1 MQATSPMRHQTRQPV
16 QPMNSFSPTA
26 VNGEKTVSLR
36 RPARCNGVSSPC
48 VSNDDQ
54 KYPIKVAIVETQR
67 PRDFLSSRTK
77 ETPEPPPTASSLLSP
92 SDQSAGCAIQ
102 HPSSGAEQEHDL
114 LTDEPAVRRA
124 LLQIVIAF
132 EDNFH
137 ARQDLLQEAVVYFLS
152 REQQYPRQH
161 RSWYLQG
168 VKFHLND
175 LRNSGRSLDSLKRRG
190 AQAPLADNC
199 DGWEGWRDS
208 LELDEGIMS
217 AVNAHD
223 ICSLLFDR
231 LNPIDRAILSA
242 LVDGLGDQDI
252 AEELHVSQMFV
263 IRHRRGIAELAIKLG
278 INPVAASPIHRTSSK
293 KSKPVEA

>member
-1 MQATSPMRHQTRQPV
+1 
-16 QPMNSFSPTA
+16 MNSLSPTA
-26 VNGEKTVSLR
+26 VHDEKTVSPP
-36 RPARCNGVSSPC
+36 RPARTNGVSSPC
-48 VSNDDQ
+48 VSSNDQ
-54 KYPIKVAIVETQR
+54 KYPIKVALVETR
-67 PRDFLSSRTK
+67 TSRDFLSSRTK
-77 ETPEPPPTASSLLSP
+77 ETTEAAPTASSLLSA
-92 SDQSAGCAIQ
+92 SDECAGCAIQ
-102 HPSSGAEQEHDL
+102 HQSSSAEQEHDP
-114 LTDEPAVRRA
+114 LTDVPAVRKA
-124 LLQIVIAF
+124 LLRMVIAL
-132 EDNFH
+132 EVNFH
-137 ARQDLLQEAVVYFLS
+137 TRQDLLQEAVVYFLS
-152 REQQYPRQH
+152 REQQYPGQR

-190 AQAPLADNC
+190 AQAALADNR
-199 DGWEGWRDS
+199 DGRDQWRDS

-223 ICSLLFDR
+223 ICCLLLDR
-231 LNPIDRAILSA
+231 LKPIDRTILSA

-278 INPVAASPIHRTSSK
+278 INPAAASPLHRATSK